1 MLVTKKNKVYDDD
14 YPAVVKKKL
23 RTKKLRHKFSIMHTI
38 PVKTLNLTEDSFGG
52 TREKRIEFS
61 VNS

>member
-23 RTKKLRHKFSIMHTI
+23 RSKKPRHKFSMMHTI
-38 PVKTLNLTEDSFGG
+38 SVQTLNLTEDSFDGEG
-52 TREKRIEFS
+52 KGKEWGS
-61 VNS
+61 Q